1 MEANEDVHGGNT
13 EAGDSNNP
21 NMSNS
26 GDKAANGGSMNPG
39 GGPGGMKPGQNN
51 HNDPMGAS
59 STDAN
64 ICRDYMRNVCTRGK
78 KCKYNHPEKEESNAA
93 ATLLQDSIVFCH
105 DFQNRNDCSRQRHCR
120 FIHCR
125 KEEEEEFKRSG
136 FLPPHIRDQAITK
149 GVAPDLPALY
159 GARPICKD
167 FLKGDCR
174 RSRNCRFRHLSPR
187 QYDMEMS
194 NCYTEYDD
202 GYGAYDGY
210 EMPPMKRRR
219 DDFPDV
225 GGGHYGGAYGG
236 DLPPRPLPRGGPPS
250 HSLADMDMIQQENM
264 LLKSRVEELKKQVSE
279 LTTTNNFLLEQ
290 NAQLRSSVKGPGS
303 MGPMGGQSGPNPAVS
318 MGHRGHGPPISM
330 EMPMATT
337 SISMAPQ
344 QMGSHPDSGRMV
356 SYPGQL

>member
-1 MEANEDVHGGNT
+1 
-13 EAGDSNNP
+13 
-21 NMSNS
+21 
-26 GDKAANGGSMNPG
+26 
-39 GGPGGMKPGQNN
+39 
-51 HNDPMGAS
+51 MGAS
-59 STDAN
+59 ASSSDNN
-64 ICRDYMRNVCTRGK
+64 ICRDYMRNVCTRGR

-105 DFQNRNDCSRQRHCR
+105 DFQNRNDCSRRQHCR

-174 RSRNCRFRHLSPR
+174 RGRNCRFRHLSPR

-194 NCYTEYDD
+194 NCYSDYDSGAG
-202 GYGAYDGY
+202 GYGYDGY

-219 DDFPDV
+219 GDYPEMS
-225 GGGHYGGAYGG
+225 GGHMGGYGDSGT
-236 DLPPRPLPRGGPPS
+236 PHHRGGPPS
-250 HSLADMDMIQQENM
+250 HSLADMDMIQQESM
-264 LLKSRVEELKKQVSE
+264 LLKSRVEELKKQVQE

-290 NAQLRSSVKGPGS
+290 NAHYRKGPQ
-303 MGPMGGQSGPNPAVS
+303 MAMAQPAVS
-318 MGHRGHGPPISM
+318 MQPPISVD
-330 EMPMATT
+330 MPMATT
-337 SISMAPQ
+337 SISMAQQ
-344 QMGSHPDSGRMV
+344 QMGPQHDSARMV
-356 SYPGQL
+356 SYPGRL